1 MSDNILCYRKIC
13 KIQYLLFFFGIT
25 IFLYLNNYSTVYSH
39 IPNNNNNQIF
49 LQEILDQHDN
59 IKVQFAY
66 EPENIKINTLT
77 DLKFSV
83 LNLKTDEHIKN
94 FLARVVV
101 TEGSELFRF
110 DNITVNDGDFSVKH
124 SFANY
129 GTHQVFLRVDTNSSI
144 TPIAFDVTIPTYQ
157 SSSSSSPFLM
167 DSVKSNVN
175 NDNKSTSFAT
185 YLIIGVGVAVS
196 LVMTIILLWILKKK
210 KIILV
215 LVEYSLLYSI
225 FIS

>member
-1 MSDNILCYRKIC
+1 MCYRKIS
-13 KIQYLLFFFGIT
+13 KIQYLLYFFGIT

-39 IPNNNNNQIF
+39 IPNNNNNQIA
-49 LQEILDQHDN
+49 LQEKLDQHDN

-110 DNITVNDGDFSVKH
+110 NNITVNDGDFSVKH

-144 TPIAFDVTIPTYQ
+144 TPVTFDVIIPSYQ
-157 SSSSSSPFLM
+157 SSSPFFM
-167 DSVKSNVN
+167 NSVKSNVD

-196 LVMTIILLWILKKK
+196 IGMTIILLSILKKK
-210 KIILV
+210 
-215 LVEYSLLYSI
+215 
-225 FIS
+225 

>member
-1 MSDNILCYRKIC
+1 MCYRKIS
-13 KIQYLLFFFGIT
+13 KIQYLLYFFGIT

-39 IPNNNNNQIF
+39 IPNNNNNQIA

-144 TPIAFDVTIPTYQ
+144 TPVTFDVIIPSYQ
-157 SSSSSSPFLM
+157 SSSPFFM
-167 DSVKSNVN
+167 NSVKSNID
-175 NDNKSTSFAT
+175 NDNKSISFAT

-196 LVMTIILLWILKKK
+196 IGMTIILLSILKKK
-210 KIILV
+210 
-215 LVEYSLLYSI
+215 
-225 FIS
+225 

>member
-1 MSDNILCYRKIC
+1 
-13 KIQYLLFFFGIT
+13 LLYFFGIT
-25 IFLYLNNYSTVYSH
+25 IFLYLNNYSTIYSH
-39 IPNNNNNQIF
+39 IPNNNNNQIA

-144 TPIAFDVTIPTYQ
+144 TPVTFDVIIPSYQ
-157 SSSSSSPFLM
+157 SSSPFFM
-167 DSVKSNVN
+167 NSVKSNVD

-196 LVMTIILLWILKKK
+196 IGMTIILLSILKKK
-210 KIILV
+210 
-215 LVEYSLLYSI
+215 
-225 FIS
+225 